1 MNKIN
6 YNNYIVSIYNGYLL
20 IKNNLYELVTYE
32 ANLVGLGCMGCDL
45 CDLCVTSETTLC
57 NLISDNESMHDSNL
71 VSSHFK
77 YKYTMSLFISR
88 LLIRKI

>member
-1 MNKIN
+1 M
-6 YNNYIVSIYNGYLL
+6 
-20 IKNNLYELVTYE
+20 E
-32 ANLVGLGCMGCDL
+32 CDL
-45 CDLCVTSETTLC
+45 CDLCRTSETTLC
-57 NLISDNESMHDSNL
+57 DFIPDNESMYDSSL